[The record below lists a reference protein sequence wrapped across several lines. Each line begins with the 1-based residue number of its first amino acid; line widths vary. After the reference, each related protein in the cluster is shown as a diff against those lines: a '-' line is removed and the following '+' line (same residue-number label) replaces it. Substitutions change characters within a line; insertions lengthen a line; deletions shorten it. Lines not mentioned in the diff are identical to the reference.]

1 MYTGIYH
8 THKLAVILFL
18 LVYTIKLVLLF
29 INTDKLD
36 NFSKKIKV
44 PDMIISFLFLATG
57 VYLATQ
63 SAEISTLLL
72 VKFGLVLASIPLA
85 IIGFKK
91 HKKSL
96 AVLSVILI
104 FSVYGLA
111 ERNRG
116 MKAKKITVSEGIN
129 TNPSDANYDEL
140 AHGKVMFIS
149 QCAMCHGSSGDQGL
163 SGAKSLITST
173 MKLEEV
179 MNIITKGKNSMP
191 KYSKSFSES
200 EIKAISAYVMTLRE
214 VK

>member
-8 THKLAVILFL
+8 SHKLAVILFL
-18 LVYTIKLVLLF
+18 LIYTIKLILLF
-29 INTDKLD
+29 VNTEKLD

-57 VYLATQ
+57 IYLATQ
-63 SAEISTLLL
+63 SAEISTILL

-96 AVLSVILI
+96 AIVSVLLI
-104 FSVYGLA
+104 FTVYGLS
-111 ERNRG
+111 EMNRG
-116 MKAKKITVSEGIN
+116 MKAKKVTISNDII

-140 AHGKVMFIS
+140 SHGKVMFLS
-149 QCAMCHGSSGDQGL
+149 QCAMCHGPSGDQGL
-163 SGAKSLITST
+163 SGAKNLLTST

-191 KYSKSFSES
+191 KYSKSLSEN
-200 EIKAISAYVMTLRE
+200 EIKVITAYVMTLRE
-214 VK
+214 